1 MNDKKFTKLLKSL
14 IKLDLI
20 YLDKKYN
27 SNILL
32 TAKALTIVKE
42 KKIKNKISL
51 DKLSESSLTE
61 KKFLLKLKYKYNHV
75 IKNNTENFINIYT
88 ENFGIDFKSDI
99 KELEEFFYYINKRNI
114 YFIDINTIAINA
126 TSVFTLKLKLKELEK
141 LDRYLDSINTIILNK
156 DYIEEITEK
165 ELKELEEITKKYKS
179 VFKIDIDY
187 ILI

>member
-61 KKFLLKLKYKYNHV
+61 KKFLL
-75 IKNNTENFINIYT
+75 I
-88 ENFGIDFKSDI
+88 
-99 KELEEFFYYINKRNI
+99 
-114 YFIDINTIAINA
+114 
-126 TSVFTLKLKLKELEK
+126 
-141 LDRYLDSINTIILNK
+141 
-156 DYIEEITEK
+156 
-165 ELKELEEITKKYKS
+165 
-179 VFKIDIDY
+179 
-187 ILI
+187 